1 MMVFR
6 ANEYAAR
13 FAYWMLNSN
22 VFKYYLS
29 FYATSTV
36 NQLTGGD
43 FGNIVAPV
51 PPLDE
56 QREIA
61 AYLDRQCVAIDA
73 KVAERTRQLG
83 KLAEYRKSVIYE
95 YVTGK
100 KVA

>member
-1 MMVFR
+1 MGLFDNHGPIPCV
-6 ANEYAAR
+6 NN
-13 FAYWMLNSN
+13 LKLKNSF
-22 VFKYYLS
+22 V
-29 FYATSTV
+29 
-36 NQLTGGD
+36 
-43 FGNIVAPV
+43 PV

-61 AYLDRQCVAIDA
+61 AYLDRQCAAIDA